1 VLDPASDHRD
11 LPRHGGTIRTIRA
24 LNGQARGL
32 FLRAVAASLVVT
44 AALAI
49 GTLLLGD
56 FGETEGRILLTTA
69 SISFFG
75 LLGLP
80 AGVLLD
86 QRRRRPLAIA
96 ELVTAGLAFLLALN
110 LIWIEWNDADD
121 VDWKSFVVVTTVAG
135 ALTQAAGVE
144 ARRRQTDPA
153 WVSRLALVSHAT
165 GALLATLVAVAAV
178 AEIDSG
184 GYYRALG
191 AVAVANV
198 LLVALQPVLRRMAA
212 RPIAEYRFACVL
224 DGGERVDC
232 ERGGRDFAAAV
243 EAAIRELERDGRR
256 VVSLERR

>member
-1 VLDPASDHRD
+1 V
-11 LPRHGGTIRTIRA
+11 
-24 LNGQARGL
+24 NGQARGL
-32 FLRAVAASLVVT
+32 FLRAVAASLVAT
-44 AALAI
+44 AALAV

-96 ELVTAGLAFLLALN
+96 ELVTASLAFLLALN
-110 LIWIEWNDADD
+110 LIWIQWDDARDA
-121 VDWKSFVVVTTVAG
+121 DWKSFVVATTVAG

-153 WVSRLALVSHAT
+153 WVSRVALASHAT
-165 GALLATLVAVAAV
+165 AALLATLVAGAAL

-184 GYYRALG
+184 GYYRGLG

-198 LLVALQPVLRRMAA
+198 LLVALQPVLHRMAA
-212 RPIAEYRFACVL
+212 QPAAAYRFVCVL
-224 DGGERVDC
+224 DDGRRVDI

-243 EAAIRELERDGRR
+243 ADAIRELEGRGAR
-256 VVSLERR
+256 VVGVERG